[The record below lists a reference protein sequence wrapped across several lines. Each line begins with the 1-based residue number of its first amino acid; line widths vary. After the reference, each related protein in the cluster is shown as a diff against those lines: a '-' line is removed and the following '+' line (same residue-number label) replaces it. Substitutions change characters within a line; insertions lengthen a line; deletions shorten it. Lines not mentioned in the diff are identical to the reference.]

1 MDRKAVARQIRDAI
15 FDQAEADGRVMHGDK
30 MDEIIEKVLALHDS
44 PAPVRP
50 SWLAPGSLH
59 YVGMDLGSLDYTALW
74 ANDGTGVRI
83 TRIDQDGKATA
94 IDPKDF
100 YLTKAD

>member
-44 PAPVRP
+44 PAPARP
-50 SWLAPGSLH
+50 SWMATDTKPTISIE
-59 YVGMDLGSLDYTALW
+59 DPTAWGDMAW
-74 ANDGTGVRI
+74 A
-83 TRIDQDGKATA
+83 
-94 IDPKDF
+94 
-100 YLTKAD
+100 

>member
-1 MDRKAVARQIRDAI
+1 MDRKAVAKQIREAI
-15 FDQAEADGRVMHGDK
+15 FDQAEADGRVMHGDA
-30 MDEIIEKVLALHDS
+30 MDEVIEKVLALHDS

-59 YVGMDLGSLDYTALW
+59 YVGMDLGGFDYTSLW

-83 TRIDQDGKATA
+83 TRINENGDVQA

-100 YLTKAD
+100 YLTNAD

>member
-44 PAPVRP
+44 APLVARP
-50 SWLAPGSLH
+50 SWLYADTKPTIVAWH
-59 YVGMDLGSLDYTALW
+59 LDYDFTDWSL
-74 ANDGTGVRI
+74 ANTGSI
-83 TRIDQDGKATA
+83 T
-94 IDPKDF
+94 
-100 YLTKAD
+100 LTKKDGA